1 MADTPDNNERSGA
14 PVKLSTVE
22 LHLADNGL
30 SANIV
35 MPGGPLTAVTA
46 RELTEAATS
55 LVDNRSI
62 RAVTIRT
69 VSAPFCSGPGADLEP
84 TQLRPD
90 PASAIAT
97 IRVPV
102 IVGVDGAC
110 RGEGLEIALAAD
122 IIVGSP
128 DSVYALDHIQTGR
141 VPAWGGSQRL
151 PRAIGS
157 GPAMAHALLG
167 TDIDGPQAAALG
179 LVYQLSDDLDGTV
192 DTMVETVCG
201 RGPLALE
208 FTKEAVHRG
217 SELPL
222 RDGLRLEG
230 DLNHQLAA
238 TEDRAEGLHAFF
250 EKRPPDFSGR

>member
-1 MADTPDNNERSGA
+1 M
-14 PVKLSTVE
+14 KLSTVE
-22 LHLADNGL
+22 LHLADNGM
-30 SANIV
+30 SAHIV
-35 MPGGPLTAVTA
+35 MPGGPLTATVA
-46 RELTEAATS
+46 RELATAATS
-55 LVDNRSI
+55 LVDIRSI
-62 RAVTIRT
+62 RVVTVRSA
-69 VSAPFCSGPGADLEP
+69 SAPFCSGPAPDLSP

-97 IRVPV
+97 LRVPV
-102 IVGVDGAC
+102 IVAVDGAC
-110 RGEGLEIALAAD
+110 LAEGLEIALAAD
-122 IIVGSP
+122 IVVASS
-128 DSVYALDHIQTGR
+128 DSVFALNHIQSGR

-151 PRAIGS
+151 PRAIGA

-167 TDIDGPQAAALG
+167 TEIDGPRAVALG
-179 LVYQLSDDLDGTV
+179 LAYQLTDDLEGAIAA
-192 DTMVETVCG
+192 MVETVSS

-238 TEDRAEGLHAFF
+238 TEDRAEGLKAFF